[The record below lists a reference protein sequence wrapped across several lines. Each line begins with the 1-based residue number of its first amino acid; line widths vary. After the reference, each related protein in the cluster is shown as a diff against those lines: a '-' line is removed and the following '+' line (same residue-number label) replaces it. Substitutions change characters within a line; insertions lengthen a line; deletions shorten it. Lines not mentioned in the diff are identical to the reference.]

1 MTAKSDEN
9 RMTTKT
15 QGALRLATFV
25 LVACMSVTTAAQD
38 GAARV
43 RQLNERAVNAY
54 HELEIERA
62 QQYLYDALNAAER
75 GHVTGPELGRTFVLL
90 GVVAVGGQ
98 QDRNRGVQYFM
109 QALEADPA
117 ARVDPSLSSPDV
129 LSAFN
134 VAQSRV
140 ASGGRSG
147 GAAATAGSSGRGG
160 AAAGAA
166 TTTAAAGAAA
176 GATTAATSSAGGA
189 TTASSG
195 AASTEASSDE
205 PAAASTGTR
214 LVGDPCSETS
224 ECSSGLSC
232 EEGVCTPP
240 PAEPTEPPRPPRFF
254 FHVGYGVGAG
264 YASQHMLADSTIPYD
279 PRFQPSSWNDTIN
292 GSYAPPGYTQD
303 EWLQA
308 IEALYGGY
316 APSANG
322 PGDIGSLTTDPDCD
336 VAANEFCVRLKNPGF
351 LPIAGLR
358 YEFGYFFTE
367 RFGASVDLRVGAHA
381 GLGTLSRL
389 LFSFRALYHLTEPRA
404 TGFHSHAFAGFSVGQ
419 IQMRPKQG
427 TYSGAP
433 IVSSNPYSGPVVL
446 VDTGDE
452 LKRPFIQTG
461 LYGVQAG
468 ALFGYRF
475 EEHFGIFAQPTLYFL
490 FPNSSVMF
498 DATFGVEITF

>member
-1 MTAKSDEN
+1 MTAKSDEI

-15 QGALRLATFV
+15 QGALRLATLV
-25 LVACMSVTTAAQD
+25 LVACVSVTTAAQD

-43 RQLNERAVNAY
+43 RQLNERAVNSY

-62 QQYLYDALNAAER
+62 QQYLYDALTVAER
-75 GHVTGPELGRTFVLL
+75 GHVTGPDLGRTFILL

-140 ASGGRSG
+140 AGGGRSG
-147 GAAATAGSSGRGG
+147 GAAATTATTGSSARGG
-160 AAAGAA
+160 AAAG
-166 TTTAAAGAAA
+166 GAAA
-176 GATTAATSSAGGA
+176 TATAASGGAA
-189 TTASSG
+189 TTASG
-195 AASTEASSDE
+195 AAGTTGSGSAPEATSEERTETSS
-205 PAAASTGTR
+205 GTR

-240 PAEPTEPPRPPRFF
+240 PSEPTEPLRPPRFF
-254 FHVGYGVGAG
+254 FHAGYSVGAG

-279 PRFQPSSWNDTIN
+279 PRFQPSSWNNTIN

-322 PGDIGSLTTDPDCD
+322 PGDIGTLTTDPDCD
-336 VAANEFCVRLKNPGF
+336 VAADQYCVRLKSPGF
-351 LPIAGLR
+351 LPINGLR

-367 RFGASVDLRVGAHA
+367 RFGASVDMRVAGHA

-427 TYSGAP
+427 TYSGSP
-433 IVSSNPYSGPVVL
+433 ITSSNPYSGPVVL

-475 EEHFGIFAQPTLYFL
+475 EEHFGLFVQPTLYFL
-490 FPNSSVMF
+490 FPHSSFMF
-498 DATFGVEITF
+498 DATMGVEITF